1 MSEARDT
8 QLTHPPTPTGYEW
21 LRTRADKLGDDAT
34 RALLESGQLEAFEYR
49 REDGE
54 LPLVTIK
61 DWLSEFG
68 PEMLKSGFKK
78 HYYYVGRR
86 ETENLNYDPFQPQRA
101 YPYGGIGDW
110 QKLFVKCESI
120 AAVEKEASKPHRPA
134 GTTMEKADAPF
145 VERMRVLVEQEG
157 LNPTAAA
164 WKIVKKDGTGI
175 RGNASPES
183 KVNRLVKR
191 YKATYGN
198 GE

>member
-54 LPLVTIK
+54 LLLVTIK
-61 DWLSEFG
+61 DWLSEHG
-68 PEMLKSGFKK
+68 PLMLRRGFKE
-78 HYYYVGRR
+78 HYYHIGPR
-86 ETENLNYDPFQPQRA
+86 EKDDPRYDPFQPQRA
-101 YPYGGIGDW
+101 YPHGSISDW
-110 QKLFVKCESI
+110 PKLFVKCESI

-157 LNPTAAA
+157 LNPSAAA
-164 WKIVKKDGTGI
+164 WKLVKKDGTGI
-175 RGNASPES
+175 RGNASPDS